1 MNDKGMVFNQNAKK
15 IAFDD
20 EHYEMMM
27 SRYDFFMQNVKN
39 RSNHYS
45 NFDLEKQRAFN
56 IRSKAFKKLDINE
69 SQKTD
74 EEILKNEYDITAEI
88 SELVQTLR
96 NEAGLSQKQ
105 LSEKTGISQANISK
119 IENGHYIPSID
130 ILKRI
135 ADALGK
141 RLIVDFI
148 DIDIQEED

>member
-1 MNDKGMVFNQNAKK
+1 MGDFQSYLDKA
-15 IAFDD
+15 
-20 EHYEMMM
+20 
-27 SRYDFFMQNVKN
+27 
-39 RSNHYS
+39 
-45 NFDLEKQRAFN
+45 L
-56 IRSKAFKKLDINE
+56 KKLDINE

>member
-1 MNDKGMVFNQNAKK
+1 MGDFQSYLDKA
-15 IAFDD
+15 
-20 EHYEMMM
+20 
-27 SRYDFFMQNVKN
+27 
-39 RSNHYS
+39 
-45 NFDLEKQRAFN
+45 L
-56 IRSKAFKKLDINE
+56 KKLDINE

-74 EEILKNEYDITAEI
+74 EEIFKNEYDITAEI

>member
-1 MNDKGMVFNQNAKK
+1 MRDFQSYLDKA
-15 IAFDD
+15 
-20 EHYEMMM
+20 
-27 SRYDFFMQNVKN
+27 
-39 RSNHYS
+39 
-45 NFDLEKQRAFN
+45 L
-56 IRSKAFKKLDINE
+56 KKLDINE

-119 IENGHYIPSID
+119 FENGHHIPSID

-148 DIDIQEED
+148 DTDIQEED

>member
-1 MNDKGMVFNQNAKK
+1 MVDFQSYLDKA
-15 IAFDD
+15 
-20 EHYEMMM
+20 
-27 SRYDFFMQNVKN
+27 
-39 RSNHYS
+39 
-45 NFDLEKQRAFN
+45 L
-56 IRSKAFKKLDINE
+56 KKLDINE

-74 EEILKNEYDITAEI
+74 EEILKNEYDITAET

-148 DIDIQEED
+148 DTDIQEED

>member
-1 MNDKGMVFNQNAKK
+1 MGDFQSYLDKA
-15 IAFDD
+15 
-20 EHYEMMM
+20 
-27 SRYDFFMQNVKN
+27 
-39 RSNHYS
+39 
-45 NFDLEKQRAFN
+45 L
-56 IRSKAFKKLDINE
+56 KKLDINE

-105 LSEKTGISQANISK
+105 LSEKTGIAQANISK

-148 DIDIQEED
+148 DTDIQEED

>member
-1 MNDKGMVFNQNAKK
+1 MGDFQSYLDKA
-15 IAFDD
+15 
-20 EHYEMMM
+20 
-27 SRYDFFMQNVKN
+27 
-39 RSNHYS
+39 
-45 NFDLEKQRAFN
+45 L
-56 IRSKAFKKLDINE
+56 KKLDINE

-148 DIDIQEED
+148 DIDIQEEDWYGIIYS